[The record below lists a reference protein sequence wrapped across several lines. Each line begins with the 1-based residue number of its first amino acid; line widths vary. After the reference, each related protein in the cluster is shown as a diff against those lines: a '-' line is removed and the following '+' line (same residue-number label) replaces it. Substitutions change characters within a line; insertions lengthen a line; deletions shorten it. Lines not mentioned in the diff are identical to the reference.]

1 MAFFD
6 SYDISTSGMRA
17 QRTRINVIS
26 ANIANAQ
33 TTKTQD
39 GGPYQRQQVIFQEVL
54 DSVIN
59 KDKSKVN
66 SKYKYS
72 NPTDTISGV
81 RVYSIKPD
89 ESPGIKKYEP
99 GHPDA
104 DKDGYV
110 LYPNVNPVIEMT
122 NLIEATRSYEA
133 NLASFKTQKTIDTKT
148 IELLK

>member
-1 MAFFD
+1 MSFFD
-6 SYDISTSGMRA
+6 SYDISTSGMRS

-33 TTKTQD
+33 TTRTLE
-39 GGPYQRQQVIFQEVL
+39 GGPYKKQHVVFQEVL
-54 DSVIN
+54 DSTIN
-59 KDKSKVN
+59 SDKKSVN
-66 SKYKYS
+66 SGYRYS
-72 NPTDTISGV
+72 NPSDVLSGV
-81 RVYSIKPD
+81 RVKFIRPD
-89 ESPGIKKYEP
+89 ETPGIKKYEP

-122 NLIEATRSYEA
+122 NLVEATRSYEA

-148 IELLK
+148 IDLLK

>member
-6 SYDISTSGMRA
+6 SYNISTSGMRA
-17 QRTRINVIS
+17 QRARINVIS

-59 KDKSKVN
+59 QDKSKVS

-81 RVYSIKPD
+81 RVHSIKPD

-148 IELLK
+148 IDLLK

>member
-33 TTKTQD
+33 TTKTKD
-39 GGPYQRQQVIFQEVL
+39 GGPYQRQRVIFQEVL
-54 DSVIN
+54 DSVVN
-59 KDKSKVN
+59 QDKSKVN

-72 NPTDTISGV
+72 NPTDVISGV
-81 RVYSIKPD
+81 RVHSIKPD
-89 ESPGIKKYEP
+89 ELPGIKRYEP